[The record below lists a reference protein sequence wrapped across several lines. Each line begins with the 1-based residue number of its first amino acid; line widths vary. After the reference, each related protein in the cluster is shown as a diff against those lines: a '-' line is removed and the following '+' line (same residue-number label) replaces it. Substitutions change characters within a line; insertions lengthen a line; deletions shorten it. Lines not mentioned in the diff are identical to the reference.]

1 MAPAIVV
8 VLVTCPGRDVAE
20 RIAKALLEARLA
32 ACVNIT
38 SELKSF
44 FWWEGKVEEASEV
57 LMFIKTRA
65 ELLDEL
71 IDKVKELH
79 PYEVP
84 EVIALPVTAGSSNY
98 LAWVK
103 EETKQP

>member
-1 MAPAIVV
+1 VAPSVVV
-8 VLVTCPGRDVAE
+8 VLVTCPSREVAE

-38 SELKSF
+38 PELKSI
-44 FWWEGKVEEASEV
+44 FWWKGEVEEASEV
-57 LMFIKTRA
+57 LMFIKTKA

-71 IDKVKELH
+71 IARVRELH

-84 EVIALPVTAGSSNY
+84 EVIALPVAAGLSDY
-98 LAWVK
+98 LAWVE
-103 EETKQP
+103 EETKRP